1 MRGSGLTFMS
11 SLILLVVLSVRFI
24 VHGLSPFLRLRHSGF
39 DVSDMRASSLKS
51 SSGFKVSFSLEV

>member
-1 MRGSGLTFMS
+1 MS